1 MATAQPGDQ
10 LPRAL
15 GELRSAPAT
24 SAPSNLP
31 CAQSAPGRGAG
42 RSWGRTAMQP
52 SPRRRSAVSI
62 FSHFFQGRRHS
73 SSDPL
78 LRLSQRRRSSVV
90 ELLSSSTH
98 RVMVALSSLSP
109 EELDATFPEKKRSSR
124 RPTAKYT
131 KVGERLRHVIP
142 GHMQCSMAC
151 GGRACKYENP
161 TRWAEHEQAL
171 KGLYSSWI
179 TDNILAMARPST
191 ELIEKYNI
199 IEQFERC
206 GIKTIINLQRPG
218 EHASCGNPLEQ
229 ESGFTYL
236 PEAFMEAGIYFYNF
250 GWKDYGV
257 ASLMTI
263 LDMVKVMS
271 FALQEGRVAVHCHAG
286 LGRTGVLI
294 ACYLVF
300 ATRMSADQAI
310 LFVRAKRPNSIQTRG
325 QLLCVR
331 EFSQFLVPLRN
342 VFACCEP
349 KAHAVTLSQ
358 YLTRQR
364 HLLHGYE
371 SRHLKH
377 VPKLIHL
384 VCKLLLDLA
393 ENRQVVEAELLDI
406 PDLSAEIEKTVS
418 QLESTELEREL
429 ARHDSDTSDSSHT
442 HSTALDAQDSHFS
455 LGHECDSFCKRRNVE
470 CLQPLTHL
478 RRRLSYSE
486 SDLRRTEFLLEQ
498 DDTAWTVPA
507 QILANNKAKQKSGE
521 ESSATSEAKP
531 QLELNKEALVRNTCM
546 FWSQGRFSLD
556 GRRDG
561 SYHRRSSTKEVQRS
575 RTFSSDLASIHN
587 PKEPEMPRHSFA
599 NEAAHRKD
607 HKTNIYGR
615 RVYLSEDSD
624 SSSSSSKVNFSIG
637 YESQGSREVSETIPH
652 IVLQSELSLEA
663 RRVLAA
669 KALADINEFLG
680 EDEVKQKVE
689 MWQKELNSRDGAWD
703 KICTERDPFI
713 LCSLMW
719 SWIEQ
724 LKEPIISKDDIDML
738 AKNCT
743 ESQDALHLLR
753 KEQCQTILC
762 ILHCVVNLQV
772 LPADVE
778 EALLHR
784 AIKAFT
790 KTSFNSENGPYVYNT
805 LKTVFK
811 QALEEKRKRIK
822 EGPENPS

>member
-1 MATAQPGDQ
+1 
-10 LPRAL
+10 
-15 GELRSAPAT
+15 
-24 SAPSNLP
+24 
-31 CAQSAPGRGAG
+31 
-42 RSWGRTAMQP
+42 AMQG

-78 LRLSQRRRSSVV
+78 LRMSQRRRSSVV

-109 EELDATFPEKKRSSR
+109 EELDATFPEKKRGSR

-161 TRWAEHEQAL
+161 ARWSDQEQAI

-199 IEQFERC
+199 IEQFERY
-206 GIKTIINLQRPG
+206 GIKTVINLQRPG

-257 ASLMTI
+257 ASLTTI
-263 LDMVKVMS
+263 LDMVKVMT

-325 QLLCVR
+325 QLLCIR
-331 EFSQFLVPLRN
+331 EFTQFLVPLRN

-349 KAHAVTLSQ
+349 KAHTVTLSQ

-377 VPKLIHL
+377 VPKLVYL

-418 QLESTELEREL
+418 QLVSTQLNQDL
-429 ARHDSDTSDSSHT
+429 ARQDSEMSDSSHT
-442 HSTALDAQDSHFS
+442 HSSAFETQDSHCS

-498 DDTAWTVPA
+498 DNTVWTVPA
-507 QILANNKAKQKSGE
+507 QILQCNQLKQNSGE
-521 ESSATSEAKP
+521 ECCATGEPKP
-531 QLELNKEALVRNTCM
+531 QVELNNEALVRNTCM
-546 FWSQGRFSLD
+546 FWSQGRFNLD
-556 GRRDG
+556 GRKDG
-561 SYHRRSSTKEVQRS
+561 SSLYHRRSSTKEVQRS
-575 RTFSSDLASIHN
+575 RTFSSGLASIHN
-587 PKEPEMPRHSFA
+587 AREPGMPRHSFA
-599 NEAAHRKD
+599 KD
-607 HKTNIYGR
+607 VGPRRDRKTNMYGR
-615 RVYLSEDSD
+615 TVHTSEDSD
-624 SSSSSSKVNFSIG
+624 SSSSKVNFSIG
-637 YESQGSREVSETIPH
+637 CESQGSRDVSETIPH
-652 IVLQSELSLEA
+652 IIVQSELSLEA

-669 KALADINEFLG
+669 KALADINEFLE

-689 MWQKELNSRDGAWD
+689 VWQKELNSQDGAWD

-724 LKEPIISKDDIDML
+724 LKEPVISKDDVDLL
-738 AKNCT
+738 AKSCT
-743 ESQDALHLLR
+743 ESQEALYLLR

-762 ILHCVVNLQV
+762 ILHCVVNLQM
-772 LPADVE
+772 LPGDVE
-778 EALLHR
+778 EALLAR

-790 KTSFNSENGPYVYNT
+790 KASNFDSENGPYVYNT
-805 LKTVFK
+805 LKNVFK
-811 QALEEKRKRIK
+811 QTLEEKRKRIK
-822 EGPENPS
+822 EG

>member
-1 MATAQPGDQ
+1 
-10 LPRAL
+10 
-15 GELRSAPAT
+15 
-24 SAPSNLP
+24 
-31 CAQSAPGRGAG
+31 
-42 RSWGRTAMQP
+42 AMQG
-52 SPRRRSAVSI
+52 SPRRCSAASL
-62 FSHFFQGRRHS
+62 FSSFFQGRRHS

-78 LRLSQRRRSSVV
+78 LRLIQRRRSSAV
-90 ELLSSSTH
+90 EVLSSSTH
-98 RVMVALSSLSP
+98 RVMVAISSLSP
-109 EELDATFPEKKRSSR
+109 EELNATFPEKKRSSR

-161 TRWAEHEQAL
+161 ARWSDQEQAI

-179 TDNILAMARPST
+179 TDNILATARPST

-206 GIKTIINLQRPG
+206 SIKTIINLQRPG

-236 PEAFMEAGIYFYNF
+236 PETFMEAGIYFYNF

-257 ASLMTI
+257 ASLTTI
-263 LDMVKVMS
+263 LDMVKVMA

-300 ATRMSADQAI
+300 ATRMTADQAI

-325 QLLCVR
+325 QLLCIR
-331 EFSQFLVPLRN
+331 EFTQFLIPLRN

-349 KAHAVTLSQ
+349 KAHTVTLAQ

-393 ENRQVVEAELLDI
+393 ENRQVIEAELLDI
-406 PDLSAEIEKTVS
+406 ADLSAEIEQTVS
-418 QLESTELEREL
+418 QLVSTHLDKELERQ
-429 ARHDSDTSDSSHT
+429 DSDTSESFSQT
-442 HSTALDAQDSHFS
+442 HSAFEARHALFS
-455 LGHECDSFCKRRNVE
+455 LAHAHDPLWKRRNAE
-470 CLQPLTHL
+470 GLQPLTHTK
-478 RRRLSYSE
+478 RRLSYSE
-486 SDLRRTEFLLEQ
+486 SDLRTTEFLLDQRE
-498 DDTAWTVPA
+498 TVWTVPT
-507 QILANNKAKQKSGE
+507 QILLHSKLQPDSGDE
-521 ESSATSEAKP
+521 GCAAGGEKP
-531 QLELNKEALVRNTCM
+531 TLDLNKEVLVRNTCT
-546 FWSQGRFSLD
+546 FWSQGKFNLD
-556 GRRDG
+556 GRKEG
-561 SYHRRSSTKEVQRS
+561 SSLYHRRKSTKEVQRS
-575 RTFSSDLASIHN
+575 RTFSSGLASLQNSREPGTSRHKFG
-587 PKEPEMPRHSFA
+587 KETG
-599 NEAAHRKD
+599 HRAECESNMYK
-607 HKTNIYGR
+607 R
-615 RVYLSEDSD
+615 RGYASQDSD
-624 SSSSSSKVNFSIG
+624 SSSSSKASFYVG
-637 YESQGSREVSETIPH
+637 CESQTSKDLSESIPH

-669 KALADINEFLG
+669 KALANINEFLG

-689 MWQKELNSRDGAWD
+689 MWQKELNSKDGAWD

-724 LKEPIISKDDIDML
+724 LKEPIISQDDVDML
-738 AKNCT
+738 AKNCP
-743 ESQDALHLLR
+743 ESQALHLLK

-762 ILHCVVNLQV
+762 ILNCVVNLQMV
-772 LPADVE
+772 PADVE
-778 EALLHR
+778 EALLAR

-790 KTSFNSENGPYVYNT
+790 KAS
-805 LKTVFK
+805 
-811 QALEEKRKRIK
+811 
-822 EGPENPS
+822 

>member
-1 MATAQPGDQ
+1 
-10 LPRAL
+10 
-15 GELRSAPAT
+15 
-24 SAPSNLP
+24 
-31 CAQSAPGRGAG
+31 
-42 RSWGRTAMQP
+42 AMQA
-52 SPRRRSAVSI
+52 SPRRRSAVSM
-62 FSHFFQGRRHS
+62 FSNFFQGRRHS

-78 LRLSQRRRSSVV
+78 LRAIQRRRSSVV
-90 ELLSSSTH
+90 EILSSSTR
-98 RVMVALSSLSP
+98 RVMVAVSSLSP
-109 EELDATFPEKKRSSR
+109 EELDASLPGKRSSR

-161 TRWAEHEQAL
+161 ARWSDQEQAI

-257 ASLMTI
+257 ASLTTI
-263 LDMVKVMS
+263 LDMVKVMA

-325 QLLCVR
+325 QLLCIR
-331 EFSQFLVPLRN
+331 EFTQFLVPLRN

-349 KAHAVTLSQ
+349 KAHTVTLSQ

-406 PDLSAEIEKTVS
+406 PDLSAEIERTVS
-418 QLESTELEREL
+418 QLVSTQLDREL
-429 ARHDSDTSDSSHT
+429 SRQNSDTSESSHSHSSAFETQDSS
-442 HSTALDAQDSHFS
+442 FS
-455 LGHECDSFCKRRNVE
+455 LRHECNPLWKSRNVE

-498 DDTAWTVPA
+498 GETAWTVPA
-507 QILANNKAKQKSGE
+507 QILLHSKPKQNSGE
-521 ESSATSEAKP
+521 ECSATGEEKP
-531 QLELNKEALVRNTCM
+531 QLDLSREVLVRNTCM
-546 FWSQGRFSLD
+546 FWSQGRFNLD

-561 SYHRRSSTKEVQRS
+561 SSHYHRRNSTKEVQRS
-575 RTFSSDLASIHN
+575 RTFSSGLASLHTSR
-587 PKEPEMPRHSFA
+587 EPGTPRHSF
-599 NEAAHRKD
+599 NHELG
-607 HKTNIYGR
+607 YGKGCAYSR
-615 RVYLSEDSD
+615 RAYGSEDSD
-624 SSSSSSKVNFSIG
+624 SSSSSKVNFSIG
-637 YESQGSREVSETIPH
+637 DESQGSREVSEAIPH

-713 LCSLMW
+713 LCGLMW

-724 LKEPIISKDDIDML
+724 LKEPVLSKDDVDML

-743 ESQDALHLLR
+743 DSQDALYLLR

-762 ILHCVVNLQV
+762 ILHCVVNLQA

-778 EALLHR
+778 EALLAR

-790 KTSFNSENGPYVYNT
+790 KASNRLSVLLYCFDSEDGPHVYST
-805 LKTVFK
+805 LRKVFK
-811 QALEEKRKRIK
+811 QTLEEKRRVLK
-822 EGPENPS
+822 EG

>member
-1 MATAQPGDQ
+1 MAAGVLLQNE
-10 LPRAL
+10 LPY
-15 GELRSAPAT
+15 
-24 SAPSNLP
+24 
-31 CAQSAPGRGAG
+31 
-42 RSWGRTAMQP
+42 
-52 SPRRRSAVSI
+52 
-62 FSHFFQGRRHS
+62 
-73 SSDPL
+73 
-78 LRLSQRRRSSVV
+78 
-90 ELLSSSTH
+90 
-98 RVMVALSSLSP
+98 SSLLESS
-109 EELDATFPEKKRSSR
+109 LCLANMSSGSSR
-124 RPTAKYT
+124 SPTAKYT

-142 GHMQCSMAC
+142 SHMQCSMAC

-161 TRWAEHEQAL
+161 TRWSDREQAI

-206 GIKTIINLQRPG
+206 DIKTIINLQRPG

-257 ASLMTI
+257 ASLTTI
-263 LDMVKVMS
+263 LDMVKVIA

-325 QLLCVR
+325 QLLCIR
-331 EFSQFLVPLRN
+331 EFTQFLVPLRN

-349 KAHAVTLSQ
+349 KAHTVTLSQ

-393 ENRQVVEAELLDI
+393 ENRQVIEAELLDI
-406 PDLSAEIEKTVS
+406 PDLSAEIEKTFS
-418 QLESTELEREL
+418 QLMSTQLDGELTRQ
-429 ARHDSDTSDSSHT
+429 DSDTSDSSHT
-442 HSTALDAQDSHFS
+442 HSSIFET
-455 LGHECDSFCKRRNVE
+455 LGHECDPFCKRRNVE
-470 CLQPLTHL
+470 YLQPLTHL
-478 RRRLSYSE
+478 KRRLSYSE

-498 DDTAWTVPA
+498 GETAWTVPA
-507 QILANNKAKQKSGE
+507 QILLCNQLQRNSGE
-521 ESSATSEAKP
+521 ECSATGEQKP
-531 QLELNKEALVRNTCM
+531 QLDLNKEALVQNTCM
-546 FWSQGRFSLD
+546 FWSQGKFNLD
-556 GRRDG
+556 GQKDG
-561 SYHRRSSTKEVQRS
+561 SSLYHRKNSTKEVQRS
-575 RTFSSDLASIHN
+575 RTFSSGLASVHN
-587 PKEPEMPRHSFA
+587 TREPGTPRHNFPD
-599 NEAAHRKD
+599 ETGHRKD
-607 HKTNIYGR
+607 HKTNVCGR
-615 RVYLSEDSD
+615 RVYVSEDSD
-624 SSSSSSKVNFSIG
+624 SSSSKVNFSIG
-637 YESQGSREVSETIPH
+637 YESQVSKDMSETIPH

-743 ESQDALHLLR
+743 ESQDALYILR

-762 ILHCVVNLQV
+762 ILHCVVNLRM

-778 EALLHR
+778 EALLAR

-790 KTSFNSENGPYVYNT
+790 KTSFDSENGPYVYNT
-805 LKTVFK
+805 LKKVFK
-811 QALEEKRKRIK
+811 QTLEEKRKTLK
-822 EGPENPS
+822 EVTEKPS

>member
-1 MATAQPGDQ
+1 
-10 LPRAL
+10 
-15 GELRSAPAT
+15 
-24 SAPSNLP
+24 
-31 CAQSAPGRGAG
+31 
-42 RSWGRTAMQP
+42 MQP

-109 EELDATFPEKKRSSR
+109 EELDATFPEKERTTR

-161 TRWAEHEQAL
+161 ARWAEHEQAI

-191 ELIEKYNI
+191 EVIEKYNI

-257 ASLMTI
+257 ASLTTI

-364 HLLHGYE
+364 HLLHGLE

-406 PDLSAEIEKTVS
+406 PDLSAEIEKTMS
-418 QLESTELEREL
+418 QLASMELKQEL

-442 HSTALDAQDSHFS
+442 HSSALDSQDSHFS
-455 LGHECDSFCKRRNVE
+455 LGHESDDFCKRRNVE

-478 RRRLSYSE
+478 KRRLSYSE

-507 QILANNKAKQKSGE
+507 QILVNNKPKQNSGE
-521 ESSATSEAKP
+521 ECSVIGEAKP

-546 FWSQGRFSLD
+546 FSSQRRFHLD
-556 GRRDG
+556 GQRGG
-561 SYHRRSSTKEVQRS
+561 SYDRRSSIKEVQRS
-575 RTFSSDLASIHN
+575 KTFSSGLASMHN
-587 PKEPEMPRHSFA
+587 PKEPGMPRHSFA
-599 NEAAHRKD
+599 NETVHWKD

-624 SSSSSSKVNFSIG
+624 SSSSSKVSFSIG
-637 YESQGSREVSETIPH
+637 YESKSGRELSETIPH

-663 RRVLAA
+663 RRILAA
-669 KALADINEFLG
+669 KALADLNEFLG

-689 MWQKELNSRDGAWD
+689 MWQKELNSQDGAWD

-743 ESQDALHLLR
+743 ESQDALYLLR
-753 KEQCQTILC
+753 KEQCQTIVC

-778 EALLHR
+778 EALLAR

-811 QALEEKRKRIK
+811 QTLEEKRKRIK
-822 EGPENPS
+822 EGTENP

>member
-1 MATAQPGDQ
+1 
-10 LPRAL
+10 
-15 GELRSAPAT
+15 
-24 SAPSNLP
+24 
-31 CAQSAPGRGAG
+31 
-42 RSWGRTAMQP
+42 MQG
-52 SPRRRSAVSI
+52 SPRRRSA
-62 FSHFFQGRRHS
+62 
-73 SSDPL
+73 
-78 LRLSQRRRSSVV
+78 RRRSSVV
-90 ELLSSSTH
+90 EVLSSSTH
-98 RVMVALSSLSP
+98 RVMVAISSLSP
-109 EELDATFPEKKRSSR
+109 EEMDATFPEKKRSSR

-161 TRWAEHEQAL
+161 ARWSDQEQAI

-257 ASLMTI
+257 ASLTTI
-263 LDMVKVMS
+263 LDMVKVMA

-286 LGRTGVLI
+286 LGRTGVLV

-300 ATRMSADQAI
+300 ATRMTADQAI

-325 QLLCVR
+325 QLLCIR
-331 EFSQFLVPLRN
+331 EFTQFLIPLRN

-349 KAHAVTLSQ
+349 KAHRVTLSQ

-393 ENRQVVEAELLDI
+393 ENRQVVEAELLNI
-406 PDLSAEIEKTVS
+406 ADLSAEIEKTVS
-418 QLESTELEREL
+418 QLVSTRLDGDL
-429 ARHDSDTSDSSHT
+429 ARQDSDTSDSSHT
-442 HSTALDAQDSHFS
+442 HSATCDTQDSLFS
-455 LGHECDSFCKRRNVE
+455 LAHECDPLWKRRNVE
-470 CLQPLTHL
+470 CLQPLSHV
-478 RRRLSYSE
+478 RRRLSYSD

-498 DDTAWTVPA
+498 GETAWTVPA
-507 QILANNKAKQKSGE
+507 QILLCNKLKQNSGE
-521 ESSATSEAKP
+521 ESSATDE
-531 QLELNKEALVRNTCM
+531 LDLNKEALVRNTCTI
-546 FWSQGRFSLD
+546 WSQTKFNLD
-556 GRRDG
+556 GQKDG
-561 SYHRRSSTKEVQRS
+561 SSLYQRRNSTKEVQRS
-575 RTFSSDLASIHN
+575 RTFSSGLASLHYTR
-587 PKEPEMPRHSFA
+587 EPGTPRHNFT
-599 NEAAHRKD
+599 NEVGHRKECE
-607 HKTNIYGR
+607 TRMYSR
-615 RVYLSEDSD
+615 RVYVSEDSD
-624 SSSSSSKVNFSIG
+624 SSSSSKVNFSIG
-637 YESQGSREVSETIPH
+637 CESQGSKDLSEAIPH

-663 RRVLAA
+663 RRILAA
-669 KALADINEFLG
+669 KALANINEFLE

-703 KICTERDPFI
+703 KISTERDPFI

-738 AKNCT
+738 AKNSI
-743 ESQDALHLLR
+743 ESQDALNLLK

-762 ILHCVVNLQV
+762 ILHCVVNLQT

-778 EALLHR
+778 EALLVR
-784 AIKAFT
+784 AVKAFT
-790 KTSFNSENGPYVYNT
+790 KTSFDSEDGPYIYNT
-805 LKTVFK
+805 LKKVFK
-811 QALEEKRKRIK
+811 QTLEEKRKKLK
-822 EGPENPS
+822 EGTENPS

>member
-1 MATAQPGDQ
+1 
-10 LPRAL
+10 
-15 GELRSAPAT
+15 
-24 SAPSNLP
+24 
-31 CAQSAPGRGAG
+31 
-42 RSWGRTAMQP
+42 MQG

-78 LRLSQRRRSSVV
+78 LRMSQRRRSSVV

-109 EELDATFPEKKRSSR
+109 EELDATFPEKKRGSR

-161 TRWAEHEQAL
+161 ARWSDQEQAI

-199 IEQFERC
+199 IEQFERY
-206 GIKTIINLQRPG
+206 GIKTVINLQRPG

-257 ASLMTI
+257 ASLTTI
-263 LDMVKVMS
+263 LDMVKVMT

-325 QLLCVR
+325 QLLCIR
-331 EFSQFLVPLRN
+331 EFTQFLVPLRN

-349 KAHAVTLSQ
+349 RAHTVTLSQ

-377 VPKLIHL
+377 VPKLVYL

-393 ENRQVVEAELLDI
+393 ENRQVVEAELLHI
-406 PDLSAEIEKTVS
+406 PDLSAEIENTVS
-418 QLESTELEREL
+418 QLVSTQLDQDL
-429 ARHDSDTSDSSHT
+429 ARQDSEMSDSSHT
-442 HSTALDAQDSHFS
+442 HSSAFETQDSHCS

-486 SDLRRTEFLLEQ
+486 SDLRRPEFLLEQ
-498 DDTAWTVPA
+498 DNTLWTVPA
-507 QILANNKAKQKSGE
+507 QILQCSKLKQNSGE
-521 ESSATSEAKP
+521 ECSAPGEPKAP
-531 QLELNKEALVRNTCM
+531 LELNKEALVRSTCM
-546 FWSQGRFSLD
+546 FWSQGRFNLD
-556 GRRDG
+556 GRREG
-561 SYHRRSSTKEVQRS
+561 PSLCHRRSSTREVQRS
-575 RTFSSDLASIHN
+575 RTFSSGLASIHN
-587 PKEPEMPRHSFA
+587 AREPGVPRHSFA
-599 NEAAHRKD
+599 KELGPRK
-607 HKTNIYGR
+607 HLKTNVYGR
-615 RVYLSEDSD
+615 AVFASEDSD
-624 SSSSSSKVNFSIG
+624 SSSSSSKANFSIG
-637 YESQGSREVSETIPH
+637 YESQGSRDVSETIPH

-669 KALADINEFLG
+669 KALADINEFLE

-689 MWQKELNSRDGAWD
+689 VWQKELNSRDGAWD

-724 LKEPIISKDDIDML
+724 LKEPVISKDDVDML
-738 AKNCT
+738 AKNGT
-743 ESQDALHLLR
+743 ESQEALYLLR
-753 KEQCQTILC
+753 K
-762 ILHCVVNLQV
+762 
-772 LPADVE
+772 
-778 EALLHR
+778 
-784 AIKAFT
+784 
-790 KTSFNSENGPYVYNT
+790 TSFDSENGPYVYNT
-805 LKTVFK
+805 LKSVFK
-811 QALEEKRKRIK
+811 QTLEEKRKRIK
-822 EGPENPS
+822 EGTENPP

>member
-1 MATAQPGDQ
+1 
-10 LPRAL
+10 
-15 GELRSAPAT
+15 
-24 SAPSNLP
+24 
-31 CAQSAPGRGAG
+31 
-42 RSWGRTAMQP
+42 MQG
-52 SPRRRSAVSI
+52 SPRRRSAASI
-62 FSHFFQGRRHS
+62 FSNFFQGRRHS

-78 LRLSQRRRSSVV
+78 LRVIQRRRSSAV
-90 ELLSSSTH
+90 EVLSSSTH
-98 RVMVALSSLSP
+98 RVMVAISSLSP
-109 EELDATFPEKKRSSR
+109 EELNATFPEKKRSSR

-161 TRWAEHEQAL
+161 ARWSDQEQAI

-179 TDNILAMARPST
+179 TENILATARPST

-257 ASLMTI
+257 ASLTTI
-263 LDMVKVMS
+263 LDMVKVMA

-300 ATRMSADQAI
+300 ATRMTADQAI

-325 QLLCVR
+325 QLLCIR
-331 EFSQFLVPLRN
+331 EFTQFLIPLRN

-349 KAHAVTLSQ
+349 KAHTVTLSQ

-406 PDLSAEIEKTVS
+406 PDLSAEIEETVS
-418 QLESTELEREL
+418 QLVSTQLDKELGRQ
-429 ARHDSDTSDSSHT
+429 DSDTSDLFSQT
-442 HSTALDAQDSHFS
+442 HSATFETQDALFS
-455 LGHECDSFCKRRNVE
+455 LAHAYDPLWKRRNAE
-470 CLQPLTHL
+470 CLQPLAHVK
-478 RRRLSYSE
+478 RRLSYSE
-486 SDLRRTEFLLEQ
+486 SDLRTTAFLLEQ
-498 DDTAWTVPA
+498 GETAWTVPT
-507 QILANNKAKQKSGE
+507 QILLHHKLQQNSSE
-521 ESSATSEAKP
+521 ECSAAGGQKP
-531 QLELNKEALVRNTCM
+531 QLDLNKEVLVRNTCT
-546 FWSQGRFSLD
+546 FWSQRKFNLD
-556 GRRDG
+556 GRKDG
-561 SYHRRSSTKEVQRS
+561 TSLYHRRKSTKEVQRS
-575 RTFSSDLASIHN
+575 RTFSSGLASIHN
-587 PKEPEMPRHSFA
+587 SREPGTPRHNFA
-599 NEAAHRKD
+599 KETGHRTECETDMYK
-607 HKTNIYGR
+607 R
-615 RVYLSEDSD
+615 RVYASQDSD
-624 SSSSSSKVNFSIG
+624 SSSSKTNFSMG
-637 YESQGSREVSETIPH
+637 YESQTSKDLSEAIPH

-669 KALADINEFLG
+669 KALANINEFLG

-724 LKEPIISKDDIDML
+724 LKEPVVSKDDIDML

-743 ESQDALHLLR
+743 ESQEALNLLK

-762 ILHCVVNLQV
+762 ILHCVVNLQM

-778 EALLHR
+778 EALLAR

-790 KTSFNSENGPYVYNT
+790 KTSFDSENGPYVYNT
-805 LKTVFK
+805 LKKVFK
-811 QALEEKRKRIK
+811 QTLEEKRKKLK
-822 EGPENPS
+822 EGTENPS

>member
-1 MATAQPGDQ
+1 
-10 LPRAL
+10 
-15 GELRSAPAT
+15 
-24 SAPSNLP
+24 
-31 CAQSAPGRGAG
+31 
-42 RSWGRTAMQP
+42 AMQP
-52 SPRRRSAVSI
+52 SPRRSSAVSI

-78 LRLSQRRRSSVV
+78 LRLSQRRRTSVV

-109 EELDATFPEKKRSSR
+109 EELDATFPEKKSKVLFNETVGSSG

-161 TRWAEHEQAL
+161 ARWAEHEQAI

-257 ASLMTI
+257 ASLTTI
-263 LDMVKVMS
+263 LDMVKVMT

-406 PDLSAEIEKTVS
+406 PDLSAEIEKTMS
-418 QLESTELEREL
+418 QLASTELEREL

-442 HSTALDAQDSHFS
+442 YPSSLDTQDSHFS
-455 LGHECDSFCKRRNVE
+455 LGHECDAFCKRRSVE

-507 QILANNKAKQKSGE
+507 QILLNNKPKQNSE
-521 ESSATSEAKP
+521 EECSATGEAKP

-546 FWSQGRFSLD
+546 SWSQGRFNLD

-561 SYHRRSSTKEVQRS
+561 SYYRRSSTKEVQRS
-575 RTFSSDLASIHN
+575 RTFSSGLVSTHN
-587 PKEPEMPRHSFA
+587 PKEPGMPRHSFA
-599 NEAAHRKD
+599 NETAHRKD

-743 ESQDALHLLR
+743 ESQDALYLLR

-778 EALLHR
+778 EALLAR

-790 KTSFNSENGPYVYNT
+790 KASNPKQISMIFFDSENGPYVYNT

-822 EGPENPS
+822 EG

>member
-1 MATAQPGDQ
+1 V
-10 LPRAL
+10 
-15 GELRSAPAT
+15 
-24 SAPSNLP
+24 
-31 CAQSAPGRGAG
+31 
-42 RSWGRTAMQP
+42 MQG

-78 LRLSQRRRSSVV
+78 LRMIQRRRSSVV
-90 ELLSSSTH
+90 EVLSSSTH
-98 RVMVALSSLSP
+98 RVMVAVSSLSP
-109 EELDATFPEKKRSSR
+109 EELDATFPEQKKSSR
-124 RPTAKYT
+124 RPTPKYT
-131 KVGERLRHVIP
+131 KVGEHLRHVIP
-142 GHMQCSMAC
+142 GPVQCSMAC

-161 TRWAEHEQAL
+161 ARWSDEEQAI

-179 TDNILAMARPST
+179 THNIVAMARPST
-191 ELIEKYNI
+191 ELIDKYNI
-199 IEQFERC
+199 IEQFERY
-206 GIKTIINLQRPG
+206 GIKTIINLQCPG

-257 ASLMTI
+257 ASLTTI
-263 LDMVKVMS
+263 LDMVKVMA

-331 EFSQFLVPLRN
+331 EFTQFLVPLRN

-349 KAHAVTLSQ
+349 KAHTVTLSQ

-393 ENRQVVEAELLDI
+393 ENRQVVEAEVLDI
-406 PDLSAEIEKTVS
+406 PDLSAEIEKTVC
-418 QLESTELEREL
+418 QLLSTQLGREL
-429 ARHDSDTSDSSHT
+429 ARQDSDMSDSSHT
-442 HSTALDAQDSHFS
+442 QHSVFS
-455 LGHECDSFCKRRNVE
+455 LGHECDPLWKRRNVE

-478 RRRLSYSE
+478 KKRLSYSE

-498 DDTAWTVPA
+498 GETAWTVPA
-507 QILANNKAKQKSGE
+507 QILLCNKVKRNSGE
-521 ESSATSEAKP
+521 ECPATGKQKP
-531 QLELNKEALVRNTCM
+531 RLDLNKEVLVRNTCT
-546 FWSQGRFSLD
+546 FWSGGKFNVD
-556 GRRDG
+556 GRKGG
-561 SYHRRSSTKEVQRS
+561 SSLHHGRNSTKEVQRS
-575 RTFSSDLASIHN
+575 RTFSSGLASIHSTR
-587 PKEPEMPRHSFA
+587 EPGIPRHHFT
-599 NEAAHRKD
+599 NETGHRKD
-607 HKTNIYGR
+607 RKTNMYSR
-615 RVYLSEDSD
+615 RVYTSEDSD
-624 SSSSSSKVNFSIG
+624 SSSSSKVKFSIG
-637 YESQGSREVSETIPH
+637 YESQGSKDVSEAIPH

-724 LKEPIISKDDIDML
+724 LKEPILSKDDIDML

-743 ESQDALHLLR
+743 ESQDALYLLR

-762 ILHCVVNLQV
+762 ILHCVVNLQM

-778 EALLHR
+778 EALLAR

-790 KTSFNSENGPYVYNT
+790 KASNHFFDSENGPYVYNT
-805 LKTVFK
+805 LKNVFK
-811 QALEEKRKRIK
+811 QTLEEKRKRLK
-822 EGPENPS
+822 EG

>member
-1 MATAQPGDQ
+1 
-10 LPRAL
+10 
-15 GELRSAPAT
+15 
-24 SAPSNLP
+24 
-31 CAQSAPGRGAG
+31 
-42 RSWGRTAMQP
+42 MQG

-62 FSHFFQGRRHS
+62 FSNFFQGRRHS

-78 LRLSQRRRSSVV
+78 LRILQRRRSSAV
-90 ELLSSSTH
+90 EVLSSSTH
-98 RVMVALSSLSP
+98 RVMVAVSSLSP
-109 EELDATFPEKKRSSR
+109 EELDATFPDKKRGSR

-161 TRWAEHEQAL
+161 ARWSDQEQAI

-206 GIKTIINLQRPG
+206 DIKTIINLQRPG

-257 ASLMTI
+257 ASLTTI
-263 LDMVKVMS
+263 LDMVKVMA

-325 QLLCVR
+325 QLLCIR
-331 EFSQFLVPLRN
+331 EFTQFLVPLRN

-349 KAHAVTLSQ
+349 KAHTVTLSQ

-377 VPKLIHL
+377 VPKLVHL

-393 ENRQVVEAELLDI
+393 ENRQVIEAELLDI

-418 QLESTELEREL
+418 QLVSTQLDREL
-429 ARHDSDTSDSSHT
+429 ARQDSDTSEFSHT
-442 HSTALDAQDSHFS
+442 HSSTFETQDSLFS
-455 LGHECDSFCKRRNVE
+455 LGHECDPLWKKRNAE

-498 DDTAWTVPA
+498 GETAWTVPA
-507 QILANNKAKQKSGE
+507 QILLCNKLKQSSGE
-521 ESSATSEAKP
+521 ECSATSEQKP
-531 QLELNKEALVRNTCM
+531 QLDLNKEALVRNTCV
-546 FWSQGRFSLD
+546 FWSQGKFSLD
-556 GRRDG
+556 GQKDG
-561 SYHRRSSTKEVQRS
+561 SSLYNRRNSIKEVQRS
-575 RTFSSDLASIHN
+575 RTFSSGLASLHN
-587 PKEPEMPRHSFA
+587 TREPGTPRHSFT
-599 NEAAHRKD
+599 NETGHRKD
-607 HKTNIYGR
+607 RKANMYSR
-615 RVYLSEDSD
+615 RVYVSEDSD
-624 SSSSSSKVNFSIG
+624 SSSSSKVNFSIG
-637 YESQGSREVSETIPH
+637 YESQGSKDVSETIPH

-669 KALADINEFLG
+669 KALADINEFLE

-713 LCSLMW
+713 LCNLMW

-724 LKEPIISKDDIDML
+724 LKEPIISTDDVDML

-743 ESQDALHLLR
+743 ESQDALYLLR

-762 ILHCVVNLQV
+762 ILHCVVNLQM

-778 EALLHR
+778 EALLAR
-784 AIKAFT
+784 AIRAFT
-790 KTSFNSENGPYVYNT
+790 KTSFDSDNGPYVYNT
-805 LKTVFK
+805 LKKVFK
-811 QALEEKRKRIK
+811 QTLEEKRKRRDK
-822 EGPENPS
+822 GTESPA

>member
-1 MATAQPGDQ
+1 
-10 LPRAL
+10 
-15 GELRSAPAT
+15 
-24 SAPSNLP
+24 
-31 CAQSAPGRGAG
+31 
-42 RSWGRTAMQP
+42 AMQG
-52 SPRRRSAVSI
+52 SPRRWSAASI
-62 FSHFFQGRRHS
+62 FSNFFQGRRHS

-78 LRLSQRRRSSVV
+78 LRLIQRRRSSAV
-90 ELLSSSTH
+90 EVLSSSTH
-98 RVMVALSSLSP
+98 RVMVAISSLSP
-109 EELDATFPEKKRSSR
+109 EELNATFPEKKRSSR

-161 TRWAEHEQAL
+161 ARWSDQEQAI

-179 TDNILAMARPST
+179 TDNILATARPST

-206 GIKTIINLQRPG
+206 SIKTIINLQRPG

-236 PEAFMEAGIYFYNF
+236 PETFMEAGIYFYNF

-257 ASLMTI
+257 ASLTTI
-263 LDMVKVMS
+263 LDMVKVMA

-300 ATRMSADQAI
+300 ATRMTADQAI

-325 QLLCVR
+325 QLLCIR
-331 EFSQFLVPLRN
+331 EFTQFLIPLRN

-349 KAHAVTLSQ
+349 RAHTVTLAQ

-393 ENRQVVEAELLDI
+393 ENRQVIEAELLDI
-406 PDLSAEIEKTVS
+406 ADLSAEIEQTVS
-418 QLESTELEREL
+418 QLVSTHLDKELERQ
-429 ARHDSDTSDSSHT
+429 DSDTSESFSQT
-442 HSTALDAQDSHFS
+442 HSATFETRNAVFS
-455 LGHECDSFCKRRNVE
+455 LAHAHDPLWKRRNAE
-470 CLQPLTHL
+470 SLQPLTHA

-486 SDLRRTEFLLEQ
+486 SDLRTTEFLLDQRE
-498 DDTAWTVPA
+498 AVWTVPT
-507 QILANNKAKQKSGE
+507 QILLHSKLQQDSGDE
-521 ESSATSEAKP
+521 CSAAGGEKP
-531 QLELNKEALVRNTCM
+531 TLDLNKEVLVRNTCT
-546 FWSQGRFSLD
+546 FWSQGKFNLD
-556 GRRDG
+556 GRKDG
-561 SYHRRSSTKEVQRS
+561 SSLYHRRKSAKEVQRS
-575 RTFSSDLASIHN
+575 RTFSSGLASLQNSREPGTSRHKFG
-587 PKEPEMPRHSFA
+587 KETG
-599 NEAAHRKD
+599 HRTECESNMYK
-607 HKTNIYGR
+607 R
-615 RVYLSEDSD
+615 RVYASQDSD
-624 SSSSSSKVNFSIG
+624 SSSSSKTSFYVG
-637 YESQGSREVSETIPH
+637 CESQISKDLSESIPH

-669 KALADINEFLG
+669 KALANINEFLG

-689 MWQKELNSRDGAWD
+689 MWQKELNSQDGAWD

-719 SWIEQ
+719 SWLEQ
-724 LKEPIISKDDIDML
+724 LKEPVISKEDIDML

-743 ESQDALHLLR
+743 ESQEALNLLK

-762 ILHCVVNLQV
+762 ILNCVVNLQM
-772 LPADVE
+772 LPTDVE
-778 EALLHR
+778 EALLAR

-790 KTSFNSENGPYVYNT
+790 KASNHFFDSENGPYVYNT
-805 LKTVFK
+805 LKKVFK
-811 QALEEKRKRIK
+811 QTLEEKRRKLK
-822 EGPENPS
+822 EG

>member
-1 MATAQPGDQ
+1 
-10 LPRAL
+10 
-15 GELRSAPAT
+15 
-24 SAPSNLP
+24 
-31 CAQSAPGRGAG
+31 
-42 RSWGRTAMQP
+42 MQG
-52 SPRRRSAVSI
+52 SPQRRSAVSI
-62 FSHFFQGRRHS
+62 FSNFFQGRRHS

-78 LRLSQRRRSSVV
+78 LRIIQRRRSSAV
-90 ELLSSSTH
+90 EVLSSSTH
-98 RVMVALSSLSP
+98 RVMVVVSSLSP

-131 KVGERLRHVIP
+131 KVGEHLRHVIP

-161 TRWAEHEQAL
+161 ARWSDQEQAI
-171 KGLYSSWI
+171 KGLYSSWV
-179 TDNILAMARPST
+179 TNNILAMARPST

-257 ASLMTI
+257 ASLTTI
-263 LDMVKVMS
+263 LDMVKVMA

-325 QLLCVR
+325 QLLCIR
-331 EFSQFLVPLRN
+331 EFTQFLVPLRN

-349 KAHAVTLSQ
+349 KAHTVTLSQ

-384 VCKLLLDLA
+384 VCKLLLDVA
-393 ENRQVVEAELLDI
+393 ENRQVIEAELLDI
-406 PDLSAEIEKTVS
+406 PDLSAEIEKTIS
-418 QLESTELEREL
+418 QLVSTQLDREL
-429 ARHDSDTSDSSHT
+429 TRQDSDTLESSHT
-442 HSTALDAQDSHFS
+442 HPSTFETRNSLFS
-455 LGHECDSFCKRRNVE
+455 VGHECDPLGKRRNVE
-470 CLQPLTHL
+470 CHQPFTHL
-478 RRRLSYSE
+478 KRRLSYSE
-486 SDLRRTEFLLEQ
+486 SDLRKTEFLLEQ
-498 DDTAWTVPA
+498 GETAWTVPV
-507 QILANNKAKQKSGE
+507 QMLLCNKLKQNSGE
-521 ESSATSEAKP
+521 ECSATGEQKP
-531 QLELNKEALVRNTCM
+531 QLDLNRALVHNTCT
-546 FWSQGRFSLD
+546 FWSQGKFNLD
-556 GRRDG
+556 GQKDG
-561 SYHRRSSTKEVQRS
+561 SSLYHRRNSSEEVHRS
-575 RTFSSDLASIHN
+575 RTFSSGLASIHN
-587 PKEPEMPRHSFA
+587 TGEPETPRRNFTS
-599 NEAAHRKD
+599 EIGHRKD
-607 HKTNIYGR
+607 HKTNIYSR
-615 RVYLSEDSD
+615 KVCVSKDSD
-624 SSSSSSKVNFSIG
+624 SSSSSSKVNFTIG
-637 YESQGSREVSETIPH
+637 YESQGSKDVSEAIPH

-663 RRVLAA
+663 RRILAA

-689 MWQKELNSRDGAWD
+689 MWQ
-703 KICTERDPFI
+703 
-713 LCSLMW
+713 
-719 SWIEQ
+719 
-724 LKEPIISKDDIDML
+724 
-738 AKNCT
+738 
-743 ESQDALHLLR
+743 
-753 KEQCQTILC
+753 EQCQTILC
-762 ILHCVVNLQV
+762 ILHCVVNLQM

-778 EALLHR
+778 EALLAR
-784 AIKAFT
+784 AIRAFT
-790 KTSFNSENGPYVYNT
+790 KTSFTSENGPYVYDT
-805 LKTVFK
+805 LKKVFK
-811 QALEEKRKRIK
+811 QTLEEKRKRLK
-822 EGPENPS
+822 EGTENPA

>member
-1 MATAQPGDQ
+1 
-10 LPRAL
+10 
-15 GELRSAPAT
+15 
-24 SAPSNLP
+24 
-31 CAQSAPGRGAG
+31 
-42 RSWGRTAMQP
+42 MQG

-62 FSHFFQGRRHS
+62 FSTFFQGRRHS

-78 LRLSQRRRSSVV
+78 LRIIQRRRSSVV
-90 ELLSSSTH
+90 EVLSSSTH
-98 RVMVALSSLSP
+98 RVMVAISSLSP

-161 TRWAEHEQAL
+161 ARWSDQEQAI

-257 ASLMTI
+257 ASLTTI
-263 LDMVKVMS
+263 LDMVKVMA

-286 LGRTGVLI
+286 LGRTGVLV

-300 ATRMSADQAI
+300 ATRMTADQAI

-325 QLLCVR
+325 QLLCIR
-331 EFSQFLVPLRN
+331 EFTQFLIPLRN

-349 KAHAVTLSQ
+349 KAHRVTLSQ

-406 PDLSAEIEKTVS
+406 ADLSAEIEKTVS
-418 QLESTELEREL
+418 QLVSTQLDGDL
-429 ARHDSDTSDSSHT
+429 ARQDSDTSDSSHT
-442 HSTALDAQDSHFS
+442 HSATCDTQDSLFS
-455 LGHECDSFCKRRNVE
+455 LAHECDPLWKRRNVE
-470 CLQPLTHL
+470 CLQPLSHV
-478 RRRLSYSE
+478 RRRLSYSD

-498 DDTAWTVPA
+498 GETAWTVPA
-507 QILANNKAKQKSGE
+507 QILLCNKLKQNSGE
-521 ESSATSEAKP
+521 ESSATDEQKP
-531 QLELNKEALVRNTCM
+531 QLDLNKEALVRNTCTI
-546 FWSQGRFSLD
+546 WNQTKLNLD
-556 GRRDG
+556 GQKDG
-561 SYHRRSSTKEVQRS
+561 SSLYQRRNSTKEVQRS
-575 RTFSSDLASIHN
+575 RTFSSGLASLHCTR
-587 PKEPEMPRHSFA
+587 EPGTPRHNFTSEVGHSKERETRMY
-599 NEAAHRKD
+599 N
-607 HKTNIYGR
+607 R
-615 RVYLSEDSD
+615 RVYVSEDSD
-624 SSSSSSKVNFSIG
+624 SSSSSKVNFSIG
-637 YESQGSREVSETIPH
+637 CESQGSKDPSEAIPH

-669 KALADINEFLG
+669 KALANINEFLE

-703 KICTERDPFI
+703 KISTERDPFI

-738 AKNCT
+738 AKNSI
-743 ESQDALHLLR
+743 ESQDALNLLR

-762 ILHCVVNLQV
+762 ILHCVVNLQT

-778 EALLHR
+778 EALLVR

-790 KTSFNSENGPYVYNT
+790 KTSFDSEDGPHVYST
-805 LKTVFK
+805 LKKVFK
-811 QALEEKRKRIK
+811 QTLEEKRKKLK
-822 EGPENPS
+822 EGTENPS

>member
-1 MATAQPGDQ
+1 M
-10 LPRAL
+10 
-15 GELRSAPAT
+15 RSGTGRCRRSGSSGPA
-24 SAPSNLP
+24 
-31 CAQSAPGRGAG
+31 G
-42 RSWGRTAMQP
+42 TAMAAGVLLQNEQP
-52 SPRRRSAVSI
+52 Y
-62 FSHFFQGRRHS
+62 S
-73 SSDPL
+73 SL
-78 LRLSQRRRSSVV
+78 IESSVY
-90 ELLSSSTH
+90 LANMSSG
-98 RVMVALSSLSP
+98 
-109 EELDATFPEKKRSSR
+109 SSR

-161 TRWAEHEQAL
+161 ARWAEHEQAL

-191 ELIEKYNI
+191 EVIEKYNI

-257 ASLMTI
+257 ASLTTI

-364 HLLHGYE
+364 HLLHGLE

-406 PDLSAEIEKTVS
+406 PDLSAEIEKTMS
-418 QLESTELEREL
+418 QLAATELEQEL

-442 HSTALDAQDSHFS
+442 HSSALDSQDSHFS
-455 LGHECDSFCKRRNVE
+455 LGHERDDFCKRRNVE

-507 QILANNKAKQKSGE
+507 QILVNNKPKQNSGE
-521 ESSATSEAKP
+521 ECSVIGEAKP
-531 QLELNKEALVRNTCM
+531 QLELNKEALVRNTCV
-546 FWSQGRFSLD
+546 FSSQRRFHLD

-561 SYHRRSSTKEVQRS
+561 SYDRRSSIKEVQRS
-575 RTFSSDLASIHN
+575 KTFSSGLACMHN
-587 PKEPEMPRHSFA
+587 PKEPGMPRHSFA
-599 NEAAHRKD
+599 NETVHRKD

-624 SSSSSSKVNFSIG
+624 SSSSKVSFSIG
-637 YESQGSREVSETIPH
+637 YESKSDRELSETIPH

-663 RRVLAA
+663 RRILAA

-680 EDEVKQKVE
+680 EDELKQKVE
-689 MWQKELNSRDGAWD
+689 MWQKELNSQDGAWD

-743 ESQDALHLLR
+743 ESQDALYLLR

-778 EALLHR
+778 EALLAR

-811 QALEEKRKRIK
+811 QTLEEKRKRIK
-822 EGPENPS
+822 EGTENPS

>member
-1 MATAQPGDQ
+1 MAAGVLMQNE
-10 LPRAL
+10 LPY
-15 GELRSAPAT
+15 
-24 SAPSNLP
+24 
-31 CAQSAPGRGAG
+31 
-42 RSWGRTAMQP
+42 
-52 SPRRRSAVSI
+52 
-62 FSHFFQGRRHS
+62 
-73 SSDPL
+73 
-78 LRLSQRRRSSVV
+78 
-90 ELLSSSTH
+90 
-98 RVMVALSSLSP
+98 SSLLESSLHLA
-109 EELDATFPEKKRSSR
+109 EMSSGGSR

-161 TRWAEHEQAL
+161 ARWSDQEQAI

-206 GIKTIINLQRPG
+206 GIKTVINLQRPG

-236 PEAFMEAGIYFYNF
+236 PEAFMGAGIYFYNF

-257 ASLMTI
+257 ASLTTI
-263 LDMVKVMS
+263 LDMVKVMA

-331 EFSQFLVPLRN
+331 EFTQFLVPLRN

-349 KAHAVTLSQ
+349 KAHTVTLAQ

-393 ENRQVVEAELLDI
+393 ENRQVVEAELLEI
-406 PDLSAEIEKTVS
+406 PDLSAEIEETVS
-418 QLESTELEREL
+418 HLVSTQLDREL
-429 ARHDSDTSDSSHT
+429 ARQDSDTSESSHT
-442 HSTALDAQDSHFS
+442 HSSTFETQDSSFS
-455 LGHECDSFCKRRNVE
+455 LGHANDLWKRRNVE

-486 SDLRRTEFLLEQ
+486 SDLRRTEFLVEQ
-498 DDTAWTVPA
+498 GETAWTVPA
-507 QILANNKAKQKSGE
+507 QILLCNKQKQSSGE
-521 ESSATSEAKP
+521 ESSAPGEQKP
-531 QLELNKEALVRNTCM
+531 QVELNKELLVRNTCA
-546 FWSQGRFSLD
+546 FWSQGRFDL
-556 GRRDG
+556 GGHRDG
-561 SYHRRSSTKEVQRS
+561 ASLYHRRNSTKEVQRS
-575 RTFSSDLASIHN
+575 RTFSSGLASLPN
-587 PKEPEMPRHSFA
+587 AREAGPPRHHYS
-599 NEAAHRKD
+599 NEVGHRKE
-607 HKTNIYGR
+607 HKTYGYGR
-615 RVYLSEDSD
+615 GVYASEDSD
-624 SSSSSSKVNFSIG
+624 SSSSSKVNFCIG
-637 YESQGSREVSETIPH
+637 YESQGSKDVSEAIPH

-680 EDEVKQKVE
+680 EDEVKEKVE

-724 LKEPIISKDDIDML
+724 LKEPIISKDDIDLL
-738 AKNCT
+738 AKKGT
-743 ESQDALHLLR
+743 ESQDALYLLR

-762 ILHCVVNLQV
+762 ILHCVVNLQM

-778 EALLHR
+778 EALLAR

-790 KTSFNSENGPYVYNT
+790 KASIDSENGPYVYST
-805 LKTVFK
+805 LKKVFK
-811 QALEEKRKRIK
+811 QTLEEKRKRLK
-822 EGPENPS
+822 EGAENPS

>member
-1 MATAQPGDQ
+1 
-10 LPRAL
+10 
-15 GELRSAPAT
+15 
-24 SAPSNLP
+24 
-31 CAQSAPGRGAG
+31 
-42 RSWGRTAMQP
+42 
-52 SPRRRSAVSI
+52 
-62 FSHFFQGRRHS
+62 
-73 SSDPL
+73 
-78 LRLSQRRRSSVV
+78 
-90 ELLSSSTH
+90 
-98 RVMVALSSLSP
+98 
-109 EELDATFPEKKRSSR
+109 
-124 RPTAKYT
+124 
-131 KVGERLRHVIP
+131 
-142 GHMQCSMAC
+142 MQCSMAC

-161 TRWAEHEQAL
+161 ARWSDQEQAI
-171 KGLYSSWI
+171 KGLYSSWV
-179 TDNILAMARPST
+179 TNNILAMARPST

-257 ASLMTI
+257 ASLTTI
-263 LDMVKVMS
+263 LDMVKVMA

-325 QLLCVR
+325 QLLCIR
-331 EFSQFLVPLRN
+331 EFTQFLVPLRN

-349 KAHAVTLSQ
+349 KAHTVTLSQ

-384 VCKLLLDLA
+384 VCKLLLDVA
-393 ENRQVVEAELLDI
+393 ENRQVIEAELLDI
-406 PDLSAEIEKTVS
+406 PDLSAEIEKTIS
-418 QLESTELEREL
+418 QLVSTQLDREL
-429 ARHDSDTSDSSHT
+429 TRQDSDTLESSHT
-442 HSTALDAQDSHFS
+442 HPSTFETRNSLFS
-455 LGHECDSFCKRRNVE
+455 VGHECDPLGKRRNVE
-470 CLQPLTHL
+470 CHQPFTHL
-478 RRRLSYSE
+478 KRRLSYSE
-486 SDLRRTEFLLEQ
+486 SDLRKTEFLLEQ
-498 DDTAWTVPA
+498 GETAWTVPV
-507 QILANNKAKQKSGE
+507 QMLLCNKLKQNSGE
-521 ESSATSEAKP
+521 ECSATGEQKP
-531 QLELNKEALVRNTCM
+531 QLDLNRALVHNTCT
-546 FWSQGRFSLD
+546 FWSQGKFNLD
-556 GRRDG
+556 GQKDG
-561 SYHRRSSTKEVQRS
+561 SSLYHRRNSSEEVHRS
-575 RTFSSDLASIHN
+575 RTFSSGLASIHN
-587 PKEPEMPRHSFA
+587 TGEPETPRRNFTS
-599 NEAAHRKD
+599 EIGHRKD
-607 HKTNIYGR
+607 HKTNIYSR
-615 RVYLSEDSD
+615 KVCVSKDSD
-624 SSSSSSKVNFSIG
+624 SSSSSSKVNFTIG
-637 YESQGSREVSETIPH
+637 YESQGSKDVSEAIPH

-663 RRVLAA
+663 RRILAA

-738 AKNCT
+738 AKNCS
-743 ESQDALHLLR
+743 ESQDALYLLR

-762 ILHCVVNLQV
+762 ILHCVVNLQM

-778 EALLHR
+778 EALLAR
-784 AIKAFT
+784 AIRAFT
-790 KTSFNSENGPYVYNT
+790 KTSFTSENGPYVYDT
-805 LKTVFK
+805 LKKVFK
-811 QALEEKRKRIK
+811 QTLEEKRKRLK
-822 EGPENPS
+822 EGTENPA